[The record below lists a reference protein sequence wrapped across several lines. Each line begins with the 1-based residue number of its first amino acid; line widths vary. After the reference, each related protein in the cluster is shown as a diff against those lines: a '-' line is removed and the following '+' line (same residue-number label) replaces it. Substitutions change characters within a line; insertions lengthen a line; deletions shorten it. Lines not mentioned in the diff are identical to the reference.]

1 MKHLIYIIAIF
12 LLPLTVSAQQ
22 TGIRIGDII
31 PEISGDGPEMEKY
44 NLRELRGKVV
54 LVDFW
59 ASWCPPC
66 RAENPEL
73 VKCYETYKDAH
84 FTKGDGFEIFS
95 ISLDSRKNDW
105 VKAINR
111 DNLSWKHHICDYKGW
126 YSPICDEFGIEQIP
140 SNFLIDLNGKILAT
154 DLRGDALEATLK
166 ALMIRE

>member
-12 LLPLTVSAQQ
+12 LLPLMVSAQQ

-73 VKCYETYKDAH
+73 VKCYETYKDEH
-84 FTKGDGFEIFS
+84 FTKGDGFEIFRFAQKR
-95 ISLDSRKNDW
+95 LDARHLPRQAFVGASHLRLQGL
-105 VKAINR
+105 V
-111 DNLSWKHHICDYKGW
+111 
-126 YSPICDEFGIEQIP
+126 
-140 SNFLIDLNGKILAT
+140 LA
-154 DLRGDALEATLK
+154 D
-166 ALMIRE
+166 M

>member
-1 MKHLIYIIAIF
+1 
-12 LLPLTVSAQQ
+12 
-22 TGIRIGDII
+22 
-31 PEISGDGPEMEKY
+31 
-44 NLRELRGKVV
+44 VV

-73 VKCYETYKDAH
+73 VKCYETYKDEH

-154 DLRGDALEATLK
+154 DLRGDALEVTLK
-166 ALMIRE
+166 ALLIKE

>member
-1 MKHLIYIIAIF
+1 MSHSPIPTPHINAPAGAFAETVLMPGDPLRAKFIAENY
-12 LLPLTVSAQQ
+12 L
-22 TGIRIGDII
+22 
-31 PEISGDGPEMEKY
+31 
-44 NLRELRGKVV
+44 
-54 LVDFW
+54 
-59 ASWCPPC
+59 
-66 RAENPEL
+66 ENPEL
-73 VKCYETYKDAH
+73 VKCYETYKDEH

-154 DLRGDALEATLK
+154 DLRGDALEVTLK
-166 ALMIRE
+166 ALLIKE

>member
-1 MKHLIYIIAIF
+1 MKHLFYILALM
-12 LLPLTVSAQQ
+12 LLPLMTSAQQ
-22 TGIRIGDII
+22 TGIRIGDVI
-31 PEISGDGPEMEKY
+31 PDISGEGPELEKFK
-44 NLRELRGKVV
+44 LQDLRGKVV

-73 VKCYETYKDAH
+73 VKCY
-84 FTKGDGFEIFS
+84 GFEIFS

-126 YSPICDEFGIEQIP
+126 YSPICDDFGIEQIP
-140 SNFLIDLNGKILAT
+140 SNFLIDLNGKIIAT
-154 DLRGDALEATLK
+154 DLRGDALEVTLK
-166 ALMIRE
+166 ALLIKE